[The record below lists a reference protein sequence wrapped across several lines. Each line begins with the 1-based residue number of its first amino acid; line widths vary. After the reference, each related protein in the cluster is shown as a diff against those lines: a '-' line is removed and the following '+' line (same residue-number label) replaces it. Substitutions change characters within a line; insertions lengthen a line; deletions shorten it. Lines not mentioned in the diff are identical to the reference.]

1 MCLSIVDELK
11 FFYFHHHHYSHVPAD
26 TDDVQATW
34 VTYPNSR
41 YDPLLGHELYKRHMR
56 TIRLADQLGFDG
68 VTINEHHNTIYSMT
82 PTVSVMA
89 AAIAAQTTNVT
100 IQVAGVPINLTYPNR
115 VAEEYG
121 MLDVMSGGRM
131 EFAFPLG
138 TGMEYWSNSGGIN
151 PTNSRARFRESLDI
165 ILKCWTESGP
175 FSYDGE
181 FYRFRY
187 LNPFPVPLQKPHPKV
202 FIVGSGS
209 SSTVELASEFD
220 AGYSIVFT
228 PIPQQLAAF
237 DNLRELTRAKGRELR
252 SDEIIVIANVYVSDT
267 DAKAEAEVRP
277 YIERFW
283 SWFHRVPPKFLLPPG
298 YVSTAE
304 FLRRASD
311 AALAHGTEA
320 TYEDMAQI
328 SRMAFGSPDTVADRL
343 VQWAEDAGCTRIN
356 VVLEHAD
363 MPEWMT
369 VKNMTMFCE
378 EVIPRVRAKGVL
390 ASASAGADRATAS
403 VGD

>member
-1 MCLSIVDELK
+1 
-11 FFYFHHHHYSHVPAD
+11 
-26 TDDVQATW
+26 
-34 VTYPNSR
+34 
-41 YDPLLGHELYKRHMR
+41 
-56 TIRLADQLGFDG
+56 
-68 VTINEHHNTIYSMT
+68 
-82 PTVSVMA
+82 
-89 AAIAAQTTNVT
+89 
-100 IQVAGVPINLTYPNR
+100 VPINLTYPNR

-151 PTNSRARFRESLDI
+151 PADSRARFRESLDI
-165 ILKCWTESGP
+165 IIKCWTEEGP

-187 LNPFPVPLQKPHPKV
+187 LNPFPIPFQKPYPKI

-209 SSTVELASEFD
+209 PSTIEMASEFGT
-220 AGYSIVFT
+220 GYSIVFT
-228 PIPQQLAAF
+228 PIPHQLAAF
-237 DNLRELTRAKGRELR
+237 DKIRELALAKGRVL
-252 SDEIIVIANVYVSDT
+252 DTDDIILIANVYVSDT

-277 YIERFW
+277 YMERFW
-283 SWFHRVPPKFLLPPG
+283 SWFHRVSPKFLLPPG

-311 AALAHGTEA
+311 AALAHGTKA

-328 SRMAFGSPDTVADRL
+328 SRMAFGSPDTVADLL
-343 VQWAEDAGCTRIN
+343 VRWAEEAGCSRIN

-378 EVIPRVRAKGVL
+378 EVIPRIRAKGVQ
-390 ASASAGADRATAS
+390 ASTSRKSESVS
-403 VGD
+403 VGE